1 MWELVKLFGTLGT
14 IAFGGPA
21 AHVAMMRTEVV
32 VKRRWM
38 SEQEF
43 LDLVAA
49 THLIPGP
56 NSTELAI
63 HIGHR
68 RAGWR
73 GLIVAGAAFI
83 IPATLIV
90 MAVSWVYVTYG
101 TLPDVRAVM
110 AGIGPVVIAIVAH
123 GLWSMGRTA
132 VKSTWLAL
140 LGLGALA
147 AVLVGVH
154 ELAVLAAAC
163 LLALAAY
170 LFSRRGGFSQRG
182 RPPQRRGLGVLVAAL
197 SGGSATTLGASALA
211 AVTTPFSMT
220 TMFGMFVKTGSVLFG
235 SGYVL
240 LAFLRADF
248 VERLGWLTEGQLI
261 DAITVGQ
268 ITPGPVFTTAT
279 FIGYLLS
286 GPTGALVATLGIFL
300 PAFVFV
306 AITAPIVPK
315 LRSSPVMG
323 ALLDGVTVASLG
335 LMAAVTWQLARVA
348 VHDWLTAVIALVS
361 FALLVH
367 SRVHSGWL
375 VLAGAA
381 LGWLTLRTLS

>member
-1 MWELVKLFGTLGT
+1 MWELAKLFGTLGT

-32 VKRRWM
+32 TRRRWM
-38 SEQEF
+38 TDQAF

-68 RAGWR
+68 RAGWP
-73 GLIVAGAAFI
+73 GLIIAGAAFI
-83 IPATLIV
+83 LPATLIV

-101 TLPDVRAVM
+101 ALPDVRAVM

-123 GLWSMGRTA
+123 GLWNMGRTA
-132 VKSTWLAL
+132 VKTTWLAL
-140 LGLGALA
+140 LGIASLV
-147 AVLVGVH
+147 AVLAGVH
-154 ELAVLAAAC
+154 ELAVLGGAAVF
-163 LLALAAY
+163 ALGVHT
-170 LFSRRGGFSQRG
+170 FSRRGVI
-182 RPPQRRGLGVLVAAL
+182 PALVATA
-197 SGGSATTLGASALA
+197 GGAGSTTLGAFTLASAA
-211 AVTTPFSMT
+211 SPFSMT
-220 TMFGMFVKTGSVLFG
+220 TLFWMFLKTGSVLFG

-248 VERLGWLTEGQLI
+248 VERLGWLTEGQLV

-286 GPTGALVATLGIFL
+286 GPTGALVATVGIFL

-306 AITAPIVPK
+306 ALSAPLVPK
-315 LRSSPVMG
+315 LRSSPTMG

-335 LMAAVTWQLARVA
+335 LMAAVTWHLARVA
-348 VHDWLTAVIALVS
+348 VHDWLTAAIALIS
-361 FALLVH
+361 FALLAH
-367 SRVHSGWL
+367 TRVHSGWL

>member
-32 VKRRWM
+32 TRRRWM
-38 SEQEF
+38 TDQEF

-73 GLIVAGAAFI
+73 GLIVAGTAFI
-83 IPATLIV
+83 LPATLIV
-90 MAVSWVYVTYG
+90 MAVSWMYVTYG
-101 TLPDVRAVM
+101 TLPDVRAVLG
-110 AGIGPVVIAIVAH
+110 GIGPVVIAIVAH

-132 VKSTWLAL
+132 VKSTWLAA
-140 LGLGALA
+140 LGLGALI
-147 AVLVGVH
+147 AVLTGMH
-154 ELAVLAAAC
+154 ELAVLGAAGVF
-163 LLALAAY
+163 ALAIHA
-170 LFSRRGGFSQRG
+170 FSTRG
-182 RPPQRRGLGVLVAAL
+182 VAAVL
-197 SGGSATTLGASALA
+197 ATVAAGGSATSLSASTLA
-211 AVTTPFSMT
+211 ALTTPFSMT
-220 TMFGMFVKTGSVLFG
+220 TMFWMFAKTGSVLFG

-315 LRSSPVMG
+315 LRSSPVMS

-348 VHDWLTAVIALVS
+348 VHDWLTATITLVS
-361 FALLVH
+361 FALLAH
-367 SRVHSGWL
+367 TRVHSGWL

>member
-32 VKRRWM
+32 TRRRWM

-73 GLIVAGAAFI
+73 GLLAAGTAFI
-83 IPATLIV
+83 LPATLIV

-101 TLPDVRAVM
+101 ALPDVRAVM
-110 AGIGPVVIAIVAH
+110 GGIGPVVIAIVAH
-123 GLWSMGRTA
+123 GLWGMGRAA
-132 VKSTWLAL
+132 VKSVPLGVLA
-140 LGLGALA
+140 LGALA
-147 AVLVGVH
+147 AVLAGVH
-154 ELAVLAAAC
+154 ELVVLGAAV
-163 LLALAAY
+163 
-170 LFSRRGGFSQRG
+170 
-182 RPPQRRGLGVLVAAL
+182 
-197 SGGSATTLGASALA
+197 LGASAVRGAGVLGAGRGATRVGGAGVIATLA
-211 AVTTPFSMT
+211 THTTYATYATLATPFSMT
-220 TMFGMFVKTGSVLFG
+220 TMFWMFFKTGSVLFG

-248 VERLGWLTEGQLI
+248 VERLGWLTEGQLV
-261 DAITVGQ
+261 DAIAVGQ

-286 GPTGALVATLGIFL
+286 GPYGALVATLGIFL

-315 LRSSPVMG
+315 LRSSPLMSS
-323 ALLDGVTVASLG
+323 LLDAVTVASLG

-348 VHDWLTAVIALVS
+348 VHDWLTAAIALVS
-361 FALLVH
+361 FAALVH
-367 SRVHSGWL
+367 TRVHSGWL

-381 LGWLTLRTLS
+381 LGWLTLRTLF

>member
-1 MWELVKLFGTLGT
+1 MWELAKLFGTLGT

-32 VKRRWM
+32 TRRGWLT
-38 SEQEF
+38 EQEF

-68 RAGWR
+68 RAGWP
-73 GLIVAGAAFI
+73 GLVVAGAAFI
-83 IPATLIV
+83 LPAMVIV

-101 TLPDVRAVM
+101 ALPDVRAVM
-110 AGIGPVVIAIVAH
+110 GGIGPVVIAIIAH

-132 VKSTWLAL
+132 VKSAWLAV
-140 LGLGALA
+140 LGLGALI
-147 AVLVGVH
+147 AVLTGVH
-154 ELAVLAAAC
+154 ELVVLGAAC
-163 LLALAAY
+163 VIALVVHTFSARGVAAALAAM
-170 LFSRRGGFSQRG
+170 
-182 RPPQRRGLGVLVAAL
+182 AA
-197 SGGSATTLGASALA
+197 GGSATSLGASTLA

-220 TMFGMFVKTGSVLFG
+220 TMFWMFMKTGSVLFG

-348 VHDWLTAVIALVS
+348 VHDWSTAAIALVS
-361 FALLVH
+361 FALLAH
-367 SRVHSGWL
+367 TRVHSSWL

-381 LGWLTLRTLS
+381 IGWLTLRTLS

>member
-1 MWELVKLFGTLGT
+1 MWELAKLFGTLGA

-32 VKRRWM
+32 TRRGWM
-38 SEQEF
+38 TDQAF

-68 RAGWR
+68 RAGWP

-83 IPATLIV
+83 LPATLIV
-90 MAVSWVYVTYG
+90 MAVSWVYVSYG
-101 TLPDVRAVM
+101 ALPDVRAVM

-132 VKSTWLAL
+132 VKTTWLAF
-140 LGLGALA
+140 LGVASLV
-147 AVLVGVH
+147 AVLAGVH
-154 ELAVLAAAC
+154 ELAVLGGAAV
-163 LLALAAY
+163 LALGVHT
-170 LFSRRGGFSQRG
+170 FSRRG
-182 RPPQRRGLGVLVAAL
+182 VIAALVATA
-197 SGGSATTLGASALA
+197 GGAGSTTLGAFTLASAA
-211 AVTTPFSMT
+211 APFSMT
-220 TMFGMFVKTGSVLFG
+220 TMFWMFLKTGSVLFG

-248 VERLGWLTEGQLI
+248 VERLGWLTEGQLV

-286 GPTGALVATLGIFL
+286 GPTGALVATVGIFL

-306 AITAPIVPK
+306 ALSAPLVPK
-315 LRSSPVMG
+315 LRSSPRMG

-335 LMAAVTWQLARVA
+335 LMAAVTWHLARVA
-348 VHDWLTAVIALVS
+348 IHDWATAAIALIS
-361 FALLVH
+361 FALLAH
-367 SRVHSGWL
+367 TRVHSGWL

>member
-1 MWELVKLFGTLGT
+1 MWELVKLFGMLGT

-32 VKRRWM
+32 ARRRWM

-49 THLIPGP
+49 TQLIPGP

-73 GLIVAGAAFI
+73 GLFAAGAAFI
-83 IPATLIV
+83 LPAMFIV
-90 MAVSWVYVTYG
+90 MGVSWMYVTYG
-101 TLPDVRAVM
+101 ALPDVRAVM
-110 AGIGPVVIAIVAH
+110 GGIGPVVIAIVAH
-123 GLWSMGRTA
+123 GLWAMGRAA
-132 VKSTWLAL
+132 VKSAWLAVIAV
-140 LGLGALA
+140 GALI
-147 AVLVGVH
+147 AVLAGVH
-154 ELAVLAAAC
+154 ELAVLGAAVVI
-163 LLALAAY
+163 ALAGHAA
-170 LFSRRGGFSQRG
+170 STRGMTTAAVG
-182 RPPQRRGLGVLVAAL
+182 LVA
-197 SGGSATTLGASALA
+197 GGSAASLTA
-211 AVTTPFSMT
+211 AATITAAAPFSMT
-220 TMFGMFVKTGSVLFG
+220 TMFGMFLKTGSVLFG

-248 VERLGWLTEGQLI
+248 VERLGWLTEGQLV
-261 DAITVGQ
+261 DAIAVGQ

-286 GPTGALVATLGIFL
+286 GPYGALVATLGIFL

-306 AITAPIVPK
+306 AVTAPIVPT
-315 LRSSPVMG
+315 LRSSP
-323 ALLDGVTVASLG
+323 LLSAVLDVVTVASLG
-335 LMAAVTWQLARVA
+335 LMGAVTWQLARVA
-348 VHDWLTAVIALVS
+348 VHDWLTASIALVS
-361 FALLVH
+361 FAALVH
-367 SRVHSGWL
+367 TRVHSGWL

-381 LGWLTLRTLS
+381 LGWLTLRTLF

>member
-32 VKRRWM
+32 TRRQWM
-38 SEQEF
+38 TDQEF

-83 IPATLIV
+83 LPATLIV

-101 TLPDVRAVM
+101 ALPDVRAVM

-132 VKSTWLAL
+132 VKSVWLGV
-140 LGLGALA
+140 LGVGALTAVVAGMHELVVLGA
-147 AVLVGVH
+147 AVLSAGVVH
-154 ELAVLAAAC
+154 TFSKRGIFAAVMAATHAT
-163 LLALAAY
+163 
-170 LFSRRGGFSQRG
+170 
-182 RPPQRRGLGVLVAAL
+182 
-197 SGGSATTLGASALA
+197 SATSATIA
-211 AVTTPFSMT
+211 TIATYATPFSMT
-220 TMFGMFVKTGSVLFG
+220 TMFWMFVKTGSVLFG

-323 ALLDGVTVASLG
+323 AILDGVTVASLG

-348 VHDWLTAVIALVS
+348 VYDWLTALIALVS
-361 FALLVH
+361 FALLVYT
-367 SRVHSGWL
+367 RVHSGWL
-375 VLAGAA
+375 VLAGAT

>member
-32 VKRRWM
+32 TRRGWM
-38 SEQEF
+38 TDQEF

-73 GLIVAGAAFI
+73 GLIVAGASFI
-83 IPATLIV
+83 LPATLIV
-90 MAVSWVYVTYG
+90 MVVSWGYVTYG
-101 TLPDVRAVM
+101 GLPDVRAAM
-110 AGIGPVVIAIVAH
+110 AGIGPVIIAIVAH
-123 GLWSMGRTA
+123 GLWMMSRTA
-132 VKSTWLAL
+132 VKSTWRAV
-140 LGLGALA
+140 LGLGALI
-147 AVLVGVH
+147 AVLAGVH
-154 ELAVLAAAC
+154 ELAVLGAACVLSLAIHTFSTRGVAAA
-163 LLALAAY
+163 LAT
-170 LFSRRGGFSQRG
+170 
-182 RPPQRRGLGVLVAAL
+182 VAA
-197 SGGSATTLGASALA
+197 GGSATTLGASALA

-220 TMFGMFVKTGSVLFG
+220 TMFWMFMKTGSVLFG

-315 LRSSPVMG
+315 LRSSPIMS

-348 VHDWLTAVIALVS
+348 VHDWLTATITLVS
-361 FALLVH
+361 FALLAH
-367 SRVHSGWL
+367 TRLHSGWL

-381 LGWLTLRTLS
+381 LGWLTLRTLF

>member
-1 MWELVKLFGTLGT
+1 MWELAKLFGTLGT

-21 AHVAMMRTEVV
+21 AHVAMMHTEVV
-32 VKRRWM
+32 TRRGWLTDR
-38 SEQEF
+38 EF

-68 RAGWR
+68 RAGWP

-83 IPATLIV
+83 LPAMVIV

-101 TLPDVRAVM
+101 ALPDVRAVM

-123 GLWSMGRTA
+123 GFWSMGRTA
-132 VKSTWLAL
+132 VKSAWLAV

-147 AVLVGVH
+147 AVLAGVH
-154 ELAVLAAAC
+154 ELAVLGAAC
-163 LLALAAY
+163 ALALVVHVG
-170 LFSRRGGFSQRG
+170 SRRGAAAA
-182 RPPQRRGLGVLVAAL
+182 VVAAL
-197 SGGSATTLGASALA
+197 SGGGATTLGASALA

-220 TMFGMFVKTGSVLFG
+220 TMFWMFMKTGSVLFG

-306 AITAPIVPK
+306 AITAPIIPK

-348 VHDWLTAVIALVS
+348 VHDGLTAAIALVS
-361 FALLVH
+361 FALLAH
-367 SRVHSGWL
+367 TRVHSGWL

>member
-32 VKRRWM
+32 TRRRWLT
-38 SEQEF
+38 EQEF

-49 THLIPGP
+49 TQLIPGP

-83 IPATLIV
+83 LPATLIV

-101 TLPDVRAVM
+101 ALPDVRAVM
-110 AGIGPVVIAIVAH
+110 GGIGPVVIAVVAH
-123 GLWSMGRTA
+123 GLWGMGRAA
-132 VKSTWLAL
+132 VKSLPLAVL
-140 LGLGALA
+140 AVGALIMVLAGVHELVVLSAAVLGALA
-147 AVLVGVH
+147 VRGAGVLNATRGAGAGVIT
-154 ELAVLAAAC
+154 
-163 LLALAAY
+163 ALATHTTY
-170 LFSRRGGFSQRG
+170 
-182 RPPQRRGLGVLVAAL
+182 
-197 SGGSATTLGASALA
+197 ATYATLAIYA
-211 AVTTPFSMT
+211 TPFSLT
-220 TMFGMFVKTGSVLFG
+220 TMFWMFAKTGSVLFG

-248 VERLGWLTEGQLI
+248 VERLGWLTEGQLV
-261 DAITVGQ
+261 DAIAVGQ

-286 GPTGALVATLGIFL
+286 GPSGALVATLGIFL

-315 LRSSPVMG
+315 LRSSPLMS
-323 ALLDGVTVASLG
+323 ALLDAVTVASLG

-348 VHDWLTAVIALVS
+348 VHDWLTAAIALVS
-361 FALLVH
+361 FAALVFT
-367 SRVHSGWL
+367 RVHSGWL

-381 LGWLTLRTLS
+381 LGRLTLRTLF

>member
-14 IAFGGPA
+14 VAFGGPA

-32 VKRRWM
+32 TRRRWM

-73 GLIVAGAAFI
+73 GLIVAGSAFI
-83 IPATLIV
+83 LPATLIV

-101 TLPDVRAVM
+101 ALPDVRAVM
-110 AGIGPVVIAIVAH
+110 GGIGPVVIAIVAH
-123 GLWSMGRTA
+123 GLWGMARSA
-132 VKSTWLAL
+132 VKSVPLAV
-140 LGLGALA
+140 LGMGALV
-147 AVLVGVH
+147 AVLTGVH
-154 ELAVLAAAC
+154 ELVVLGAAVLGALVVRGAGVRGAGV
-163 LLALAAY
+163 LSAIAGGGTSLSASMLAA
-170 LFSRRGGFSQRG
+170 
-182 RPPQRRGLGVLVAAL
+182 
-197 SGGSATTLGASALA
+197 T
-211 AVTTPFSMT
+211 TTPFSMG
-220 TMFGMFVKTGSVLFG
+220 TMFGMFLKTGTVLFG

-248 VERLGWLTEGQLI
+248 VERLGWLTEGQLV
-261 DAITVGQ
+261 DAIAVGQ

-286 GPTGALVATLGIFL
+286 GPYGALVATLGIFL

-315 LRSSPVMG
+315 LRSSPLMS
-323 ALLDGVTVASLG
+323 ALLDAVTVASLG

-348 VHDWLTAVIALVS
+348 VHDWLTAAIALVS
-361 FALLVH
+361 FAALVH
-367 SRVHSGWL
+367 TRVHSGWL